1 MMSRWASLL
10 LLGAAA
16 GAGATAAKEDD
27 ATFNANEAKRAG
39 ATNADDFTSLSLNL
53 SPLLTARRAHDAGG
67 DLRAKGGDGDGAG

>member
-1 MMSRWASLL
+1 MKRWASLL

-39 ATNADDFTSLSLNL
+39 ANQTKMIF
-53 SPLLTARRAHDAGG
+53 RWI
-67 DLRAKGGDGDGAG
+67 